1 MKLCEM
7 AQEYRVNVALLELRI
22 KQLQAAQKRA
32 RQPEVRYRLKQRA
45 KFLQTLINESRQTV
59 CTTTT
64 TVKKVTRMRTVALSE
79 HTATRLAYRQYLGLL
94 AEDDRGFRQAFRT
107 AFFRAMREQLTP
119 RQYEVLWMI
128 EVEGLSCKQCA
139 ERLGISPSAVS
150 RHCSRGKKRL
160 RTLLAYNLELRH
172 QYFS

>member
-1 MKLCEM
+1 
-7 AQEYRVNVALLELRI
+7 
-22 KQLQAAQKRA
+22 
-32 RQPEVRYRLKQRA
+32 
-45 KFLQTLINESRQTV
+45 
-59 CTTTT
+59 
-64 TVKKVTRMRTVALSE
+64 MRTVALSE

-94 AEDDRGFRQAFRT
+94 AADDRGFRQAFRT

-172 QYFS
+172 HYFS

>member
-1 MKLCEM
+1 
-7 AQEYRVNVALLELRI
+7 
-22 KQLQAAQKRA
+22 
-32 RQPEVRYRLKQRA
+32 
-45 KFLQTLINESRQTV
+45 
-59 CTTTT
+59 
-64 TVKKVTRMRTVALSE
+64 MRTVALSE

-94 AEDDRGFRQAFRT
+94 AEDDRG
-107 AFFRAMREQLTP
+107 FRAMREQLTP

-172 QYFS
+172 HYFS

>member
-1 MKLCEM
+1 
-7 AQEYRVNVALLELRI
+7 
-22 KQLQAAQKRA
+22 
-32 RQPEVRYRLKQRA
+32 
-45 KFLQTLINESRQTV
+45 
-59 CTTTT
+59 
-64 TVKKVTRMRTVALSE
+64 MRTVALSE

-128 EVEGLSCKQCA
+128 EVEGLSCKQW
-139 ERLGISPSAVS
+139 
-150 RHCSRGKKRL
+150 L

-172 QYFS
+172 HYFS

>member
-1 MKLCEM
+1 
-7 AQEYRVNVALLELRI
+7 
-22 KQLQAAQKRA
+22 
-32 RQPEVRYRLKQRA
+32 
-45 KFLQTLINESRQTV
+45 
-59 CTTTT
+59 
-64 TVKKVTRMRTVALSE
+64 MRTVALSE

-139 ERLGISPSAVS
+139 ERLGISPSAADAACVQS
-150 RHCSRGKKRL
+150 GAETSVFFLAASENRHIQRFLSLCAGFVCGILSYTDECCAGAVQTAAWSKRID
-160 RTLLAYNLELRH
+160 TKVCP
-172 QYFS
+172 

>member
-1 MKLCEM
+1 
-7 AQEYRVNVALLELRI
+7 
-22 KQLQAAQKRA
+22 
-32 RQPEVRYRLKQRA
+32 
-45 KFLQTLINESRQTV
+45 
-59 CTTTT
+59 
-64 TVKKVTRMRTVALSE
+64 MRTVALSE

-150 RHCSRGKKRL
+150 RHCSRGKMFFIFPPHCVIYKFRFT
-160 RTLLAYNLELRH
+160 RSKSSDRSLLFVFCNPKMPSLTY
-172 QYFS
+172 

>member
-1 MKLCEM
+1 
-7 AQEYRVNVALLELRI
+7 
-22 KQLQAAQKRA
+22 
-32 RQPEVRYRLKQRA
+32 
-45 KFLQTLINESRQTV
+45 
-59 CTTTT
+59 
-64 TVKKVTRMRTVALSE
+64 MRTVALSE

-107 AFFRAMREQLTP
+107 AFFRAMREQ
-119 RQYEVLWMI
+119 VLWMI

>member
-1 MKLCEM
+1 
-7 AQEYRVNVALLELRI
+7 
-22 KQLQAAQKRA
+22 
-32 RQPEVRYRLKQRA
+32 
-45 KFLQTLINESRQTV
+45 
-59 CTTTT
+59 
-64 TVKKVTRMRTVALSE
+64 MRTVALSE

-107 AFFRAMREQLTP
+107 AFFRAMRERNIFIAP
-119 RQYEVLWMI
+119 SAFEVAMVSFAHTEEDFA

>member
-32 RQPEVRYRLKQRA
+32 RQPEVRYRLKQ
-45 KFLQTLINESRQTV
+45 
-59 CTTTT
+59 
-64 TVKKVTRMRTVALSE
+64 
-79 HTATRLAYRQYLGLL
+79 
-94 AEDDRGFRQAFRT
+94 RGFRQAFRT

>member
-1 MKLCEM
+1 
-7 AQEYRVNVALLELRI
+7 
-22 KQLQAAQKRA
+22 
-32 RQPEVRYRLKQRA
+32 
-45 KFLQTLINESRQTV
+45 
-59 CTTTT
+59 
-64 TVKKVTRMRTVALSE
+64 MRTVALSE

-150 RHCSRGKKRL
+150 RHCSRGKKRHRGSGRPRRRQGNRRGNGSHDGL
-160 RTLLAYNLELRH
+160 RQRLQHALAL
-172 QYFS
+172 

>member
-1 MKLCEM
+1 
-7 AQEYRVNVALLELRI
+7 
-22 KQLQAAQKRA
+22 
-32 RQPEVRYRLKQRA
+32 
-45 KFLQTLINESRQTV
+45 
-59 CTTTT
+59 
-64 TVKKVTRMRTVALSE
+64 MRTVALSE

-139 ERLGISPSAVS
+139 ELFPRQKAAADAARVQSGAETPLFFLAASENRHIQRFLSLCAGFVCGILSCTDECCAGATEGELPEGPEKVPWGMTSAH
-150 RHCSRGKKRL
+150 R
-160 RTLLAYNLELRH
+160 
-172 QYFS
+172 F

>member
-1 MKLCEM
+1 
-7 AQEYRVNVALLELRI
+7 
-22 KQLQAAQKRA
+22 
-32 RQPEVRYRLKQRA
+32 
-45 KFLQTLINESRQTV
+45 
-59 CTTTT
+59 
-64 TVKKVTRMRTVALSE
+64 MRTVALSE

-172 QYFS
+172 HYFLNCKEKPAHTEFLLCAGFVCGILSCTDEFTLRRCDRR

>member
-1 MKLCEM
+1 
-7 AQEYRVNVALLELRI
+7 
-22 KQLQAAQKRA
+22 
-32 RQPEVRYRLKQRA
+32 
-45 KFLQTLINESRQTV
+45 
-59 CTTTT
+59 
-64 TVKKVTRMRTVALSE
+64 MRTVALSE

-172 QYFS
+172 QYFSYLQAKTGTYRGFSPYVPVLFVEFCRALTAYCYTYGLLYAGATQGELPEGQEKVPWGMTSAHRF

>member
-59 CTTTT
+59 FL
-64 TVKKVTRMRTVALSE
+64 MDHSE
-79 HTATRLAYRQYLGLL
+79 EGDAHA
-94 AEDDRGFRQAFRT
+94 DC
-107 AFFRAMREQLTP
+107 RA
-119 RQYEVLWMI
+119 V
-128 EVEGLSCKQCA
+128 
-139 ERLGISPSAVS
+139 
-150 RHCSRGKKRL
+150 
-160 RTLLAYNLELRH
+160 
-172 QYFS
+172 

>member
-1 MKLCEM
+1 
-7 AQEYRVNVALLELRI
+7 
-22 KQLQAAQKRA
+22 
-32 RQPEVRYRLKQRA
+32 
-45 KFLQTLINESRQTV
+45 
-59 CTTTT
+59 
-64 TVKKVTRMRTVALSE
+64 MRTVALSE

-160 RTLLAYNLELRH
+160 RTLLAYNLEGGH
-172 QYFS
+172 WPPTQHSAIAFIFHSPFSILHSAHAQFKQTAKKERSPDRSFVFRSISMRPFPSRI

>member
-1 MKLCEM
+1 
-7 AQEYRVNVALLELRI
+7 
-22 KQLQAAQKRA
+22 
-32 RQPEVRYRLKQRA
+32 
-45 KFLQTLINESRQTV
+45 
-59 CTTTT
+59 
-64 TVKKVTRMRTVALSE
+64 MRTVALSE
-79 HTATRLAYRQYLGLL
+79 RTATRLAHRQYLGLL
-94 AEDDRGFRQAFRT
+94 AEDDRSFRQAFRT

>member
-1 MKLCEM
+1 
-7 AQEYRVNVALLELRI
+7 
-22 KQLQAAQKRA
+22 
-32 RQPEVRYRLKQRA
+32 
-45 KFLQTLINESRQTV
+45 
-59 CTTTT
+59 
-64 TVKKVTRMRTVALSE
+64 MRTVALSE

-128 EVEGLSCKQCA
+128 EVEDYPANSALNG
-139 ERLGISPSAVS
+139 LGISPSAVS

-160 RTLLAYNLELRH
+160 RTLLRVQSGAETPLFFLAASENRH
-172 QYFS
+172 IQRFFSLCAGFVCLIAFDESRSNTCEANGMPWV

>member
-1 MKLCEM
+1 
-7 AQEYRVNVALLELRI
+7 
-22 KQLQAAQKRA
+22 
-32 RQPEVRYRLKQRA
+32 
-45 KFLQTLINESRQTV
+45 
-59 CTTTT
+59 
-64 TVKKVTRMRTVALSE
+64 MRTVALSE

-172 QYFS
+172 QYFLSCKRKPAHTEVSLLCAGFV

>member
-1 MKLCEM
+1 M
-7 AQEYRVNVALLELRI
+7 
-22 KQLQAAQKRA
+22 
-32 RQPEVRYRLKQRA
+32 
-45 KFLQTLINESRQTV
+45 
-59 CTTTT
+59 
-64 TVKKVTRMRTVALSE
+64 KKVTRMRTVALSE

-107 AFFRAMREQLTP
+107 AFL
-119 RQYEVLWMI
+119 
-128 EVEGLSCKQCA
+128 EGLSCKQCA

>member
-1 MKLCEM
+1 M
-7 AQEYRVNVALLELRI
+7 AAEKQFERSAYDSYLR
-22 KQLQAAQKRA
+22 K
-32 RQPEVRYRLKQRA
+32 
-45 KFLQTLINESRQTV
+45 
-59 CTTTT
+59 
-64 TVKKVTRMRTVALSE
+64 LSE
-79 HTATRLAYRQYLGLL
+79 E
-94 AEDDRGFRQAFRT
+94 EDGFRRSFRT
-107 AFFRAMREQLTP
+107 AFFQAMHEELTG

>member
-1 MKLCEM
+1 
-7 AQEYRVNVALLELRI
+7 
-22 KQLQAAQKRA
+22 
-32 RQPEVRYRLKQRA
+32 
-45 KFLQTLINESRQTV
+45 
-59 CTTTT
+59 
-64 TVKKVTRMRTVALSE
+64 MRTVALSE

-172 QYFS
+172 QYFRTIHERFYKGWHDVRCRTLCFVCGNNCRTLNECHASVPSHDLSKCRGSKV

>member
-59 CTTTT
+59 FL
-64 TVKKVTRMRTVALSE
+64 MEHYHDHSE
-79 HTATRLAYRQYLGLL
+79 EGDAHADCRAVLAHSDTAGLPAVSRSARGGRPRLPAGIPHGLL
-94 AEDDRGFRQAFRT
+94 PGHARAADTAAVRGAVDDRG
-107 AFFRAMREQLTP
+107 
-119 RQYEVLWMI
+119 
-128 EVEGLSCKQCA
+128 G
-139 ERLGISPSAVS
+139 GIILQTV
-150 RHCSRGKKRL
+150 R
-160 RTLLAYNLELRH
+160 
-172 QYFS
+172 

>member
-1 MKLCEM
+1 
-7 AQEYRVNVALLELRI
+7 
-22 KQLQAAQKRA
+22 
-32 RQPEVRYRLKQRA
+32 
-45 KFLQTLINESRQTV
+45 
-59 CTTTT
+59 
-64 TVKKVTRMRTVALSE
+64 MRTVALSE

-150 RHCSRGKKRL
+150 RHCSRGKKAAADAARVQSGAETPL
-160 RTLLAYNLELRH
+160 F
-172 QYFS
+172 FS

>member
-1 MKLCEM
+1 
-7 AQEYRVNVALLELRI
+7 
-22 KQLQAAQKRA
+22 
-32 RQPEVRYRLKQRA
+32 
-45 KFLQTLINESRQTV
+45 
-59 CTTTT
+59 
-64 TVKKVTRMRTVALSE
+64 MRTVALSE
-79 HTATRLAYRQYLGLL
+79 HTATRLAYRQYL
-94 AEDDRGFRQAFRT
+94 GFRQAFRT

>member
-59 CTTTT
+59 FL
-64 TVKKVTRMRTVALSE
+64 MEHYHDHSE
-79 HTATRLAYRQYLGLL
+79 EGDAHADCLL

>member
-1 MKLCEM
+1 
-7 AQEYRVNVALLELRI
+7 
-22 KQLQAAQKRA
+22 
-32 RQPEVRYRLKQRA
+32 
-45 KFLQTLINESRQTV
+45 
-59 CTTTT
+59 
-64 TVKKVTRMRTVALSE
+64 MRTVALSE

-150 RHCSRGKKRL
+150 RHCSRGTFLRL
-160 RTLLAYNLELRH
+160 RRSLATPTLYAAVRILSGAFVVY
-172 QYFS
+172 

>member
-1 MKLCEM
+1 
-7 AQEYRVNVALLELRI
+7 
-22 KQLQAAQKRA
+22 
-32 RQPEVRYRLKQRA
+32 
-45 KFLQTLINESRQTV
+45 
-59 CTTTT
+59 
-64 TVKKVTRMRTVALSE
+64 MRTVALSE

-139 ERLGISPSAVS
+139 ERLRISPSAVS
-150 RHCSRGKKRL
+150 HIQRFLSLCAGFVCGILSCIDECCAGAVQTAEWSKRID
-160 RTLLAYNLELRH
+160 TKVCP
-172 QYFS
+172 

>member
-1 MKLCEM
+1 
-7 AQEYRVNVALLELRI
+7 
-22 KQLQAAQKRA
+22 
-32 RQPEVRYRLKQRA
+32 
-45 KFLQTLINESRQTV
+45 
-59 CTTTT
+59 
-64 TVKKVTRMRTVALSE
+64 MRTVALSE

-150 RHCSRGKKRL
+150 RH
-160 RTLLAYNLELRH
+160 
-172 QYFS
+172 